1 VRFSSRKPHT
11 LINATD
17 LDGKSGESGQQIVCN
32 FLRSTVLSEESNLR

>member
-1 VRFSSRKPHT
+1 ML

-17 LDGKSGESGQQIVCN
+17 LDRKSGESGQQIVYN